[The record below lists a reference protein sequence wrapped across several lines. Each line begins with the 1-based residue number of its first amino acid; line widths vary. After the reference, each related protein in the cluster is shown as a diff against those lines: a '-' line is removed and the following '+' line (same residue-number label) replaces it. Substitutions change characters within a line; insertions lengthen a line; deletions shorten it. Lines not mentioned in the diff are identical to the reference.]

1 MEEQNSIRYLCK
13 YIVKNLVIKKED
25 EKIELDHS
33 HVMNI
38 EYLCDYDF
46 NLMALL
52 KVVLRIDIRKKLWI
66 LKNKK
71 DITVKFELVK
81 IGMDIDSGE
90 TVTSEEECI
99 NQEFGVHFNDDD
111 DATDVKLL
119 EERLKQNEGEEFN
132 LDEIEDESYF
142 ESQNNIDLYLFHPKL
157 LKSSRIN
164 FQRIYEESTLQN
176 IVAEM
181 LTDTKH
187 VDVIMSKFENDEI
200 YKEFILPA
208 NPVYKNLAYIDQYY
222 GMYRKGALIFYD
234 IDALYI
240 LNLNGEVTAKRE
252 EEWTETYIRV
262 PTTDKSIPGNGMERV
277 EGEEKF
283 YIELTENEVSPQKFS
298 IGKNVETG
306 SNAKL
311 VTVDDTTIED
321 QEADQSYVDSRNISI
336 TFITKENKFTG
347 EVMKARMEEN
357 ECMMYISGGNLD
369 INAFTPN
376 KTFKFIFDETTKQ
389 DRYGGMVF
397 RLAYVC
403 HHVRLESEN
412 YMTSTHRVILK
423 RTSG

>member
-1 MEEQNSIRYLCK
+1 MEEQNSIKYLCK
-13 YIVKNLVIKKED
+13 YVVKSLVIKKED

-33 HVMNI
+33 NI
-38 EYLCDYDF
+38 MAVEYLCDYDF

-52 KVVLRIDIRKKLWI
+52 KVALRIDIRKKLWI

-71 DITVKFELVK
+71 EITVKFELIK
-81 IGMDIDSGE
+81 IGMSIDSVE
-90 TVTSEEECI
+90 CITTEEECI

-132 LDEIEDESYF
+132 IDETTEENYF

-157 LKSSRIN
+157 LKASRVS

-176 IVAEM
+176 VVAEM

-187 VDVIMSKFENDEI
+187 SNVVMSKFENDEV

-234 IDALYI
+234 VDALYI

-252 EEWTETYIRV
+252 EEWIETYIRI

-277 EGEEKF
+277 EGEKKF
-283 YIELTENEVSPQKFS
+283 YVELTENEISPQKFS

-306 SNAKL
+306 SSAKM
-311 VTVDDTTIED
+311 VTVDGTTIDD

-336 TFITKENKFTG
+336 TFIMKENKFIGDVT
-347 EVMKARMEEN
+347 KARMEEN
-357 ECMMYISGGNLD
+357 ECIMYLTASNLD
-369 INAFTPN
+369 LNAFTPN
-376 KTFKFIFDETTKQ
+376 KTFKVIFDETSKQ
-389 DRYGGMVF
+389 NKYGNMTF
-397 RLAYVC
+397 RLAYAF
-403 HHVRLESEN
+403 HHIKLESEN
-412 YMTSTHRVILK
+412 FMASTHRVILK